1 MAFCLYL
8 MYNMRRNLVKISS
21 CVILMWFNRFY
32 SSSQRNK
39 KDRTRYV
46 SNFVNITSKVSKRES
61 NSLVPVAAI
70 LEVSFM
76 DRVLWLE
83 SR

>member
-8 MYNMRRNLVKISS
+8 MYNMQRNLIKISS

-39 KDRTRYV
+39 KDL
-46 SNFVNITSKVSKRES
+46 IKV
-61 NSLVPVAAI
+61 A
-70 LEVSFM
+70 
-76 DRVLWLE
+76 
-83 SR
+83 